1 MFYCAPKQFVG
12 FKRGARTYRKRKE
25 YMTSEET
32 DRLCL
37 KKVIFKMSEVHVRV
51 IKLVE
56 LCVSIDQSA

>member
-37 KKVIFKMSEVHVRV
+37 KKVIFKMSEVHAS
-51 IKLVE
+51 E
-56 LCVSIDQSA
+56 